1 VGDLFTQS
9 GQDIE
14 GRCLISL
21 FMILLSKFLEGD
33 VASQRFLFIFL
44 FLFPLS
50 KYNKRQGLYREILP
64 TIDLNRR

>member
-33 VASQRFLFIFL
+33 VASQRFLLIIYFYFL
-44 FLFPLS
+44 
-50 KYNKRQGLYREILP
+50 
-64 TIDLNRR
+64 